1 MMRMAR
7 KRAALSWRDEVY
19 GKLSG
24 GNKCD
29 ERDTYLL
36 IHLIR
41 PQPVLKFFVQSR
53 HLLYR
58 TFLSGNLGNLRLEAT
73 SFRTSFQRA
82 GVEKKNVV
90 LADIDVMGFDGRAL
104 GRGPCAAEVDADE
117 ADSVVGKANATERT
131 GRRKTSWCF
140 FDDVVAA
147 VQA

>member
-1 MMRMAR
+1 MAR

-58 TFLSGNLGNLRLEAT
+58 TLLRRDLGDLGLETA
-73 SFRTSFQRA
+73 SLGAGFEGA
-82 GVEKKNVV
+82 GVEEKDVI
-90 LADIDVMGFDGRAL
+90 LAD
-104 GRGPCAAEVDADE
+104 VD
-117 ADSVVGKANATERT
+117 VVGLDGGAL
-131 GRRKTSWCF
+131 RR
-140 FDDVVAA
+140 
-147 VQA
+147 